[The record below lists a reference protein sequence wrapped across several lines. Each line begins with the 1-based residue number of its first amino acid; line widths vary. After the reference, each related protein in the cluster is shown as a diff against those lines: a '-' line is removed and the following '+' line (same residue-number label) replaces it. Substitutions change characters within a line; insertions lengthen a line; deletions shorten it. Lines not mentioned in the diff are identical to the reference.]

1 MSVKKTIIQLE
12 KDIDV
17 KFLEYQAKFYCNR
30 RNFYIHMGLDNSL
43 FNYGNFKKLLDEV
56 DLFLNENLQ
65 DRFSSNFPPK
75 LIHSTKWK
83 YYYIFASKISNG

>member
-1 MSVKKTIIQLE
+1 MSVKEKIIQLE
-12 KDIDV
+12 KHNDV

-43 FNYGNFKKLLDEV
+43 FNYVNFKKLLDEV
-56 DLFLNENLQ
+56 ELFLNENLQ
-65 DRFSSNFPPK
+65 DKFSSNFPLK